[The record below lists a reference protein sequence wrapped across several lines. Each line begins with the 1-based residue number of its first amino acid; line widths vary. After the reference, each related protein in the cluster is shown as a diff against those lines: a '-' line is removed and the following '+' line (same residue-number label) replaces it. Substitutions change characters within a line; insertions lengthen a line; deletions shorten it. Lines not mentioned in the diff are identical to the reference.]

1 MKIGAQDKT
10 PATGYDSAHYLMAWY
25 TAWGGGIGAS
35 WAWKIGCSHAHFGYQ
50 NPFQGWVSA
59 TQSDFA
65 PKSSNGKK
73 ETGQQATR
81 DSLKFY
87 QWLQSAEGGIAGGAT
102 NSWNGRYEK
111 YLLVRQ
117 RSMVWHMF
125 RILYTLT
132 RVVTSG
138 SDSRHG
144 QCSV

>member
-65 PKSSNGKK
+65 PKSSTVR

-81 DSLKFY
+81 DSL
-87 QWLQSAEGGIAGGAT
+87 
-102 NSWNGRYEK
+102 NSISGCSRLKVVLPVSNQ
-111 YLLVRQ
+111 LLER
-117 RSMVWHMF
+117 
-125 RILYTLT
+125 
-132 RVVTSG
+132 
-138 SDSRHG
+138 
-144 QCSV
+144 